1 MSRSRQA
8 CFEVKQYKV
17 TSHPL
22 YGCRICF
29 GMGFYADPLHY
40 ILNRSE
46 SSSTSVVSVFNSL
59 QGLYNFF
66 VCMFPKVWN
75 SKKCR
80 NSHDITW
87 YNLEVKEGR
96 NLQYVPILR
105 HGNQT
110 HGYDAFAVVVKRV
123 ERMNMKKKEQIVKS
137 KFRLSVARR

>member
-1 MSRSRQA
+1 VA
-8 CFEVKQYKV
+8 A
-17 TSHPL
+17 
-22 YGCRICF
+22 G
-29 GMGFYADPLHY
+29 YALAWAFTQIPY
-40 ILNRSE
+40 IIFLIVPE
-46 SSSTSVVSVFNSL
+46 SSSTSVVSVFDSL